1 LNQVHEQSIVKITD
15 MNSTHEINKNE
26 GGIADPNART

>member
-1 LNQVHEQSIVKITD
+1 

-26 GGIADPNART
+26 GGIADPNARTKKKKKNDK

>member
-1 LNQVHEQSIVKITD
+1 

-26 GGIADPNART
+26 GGIADPNARTKKKKKKKNDK